1 MFLFWNVN
9 RRPITDPIVKLVRNH
24 SVDILVIAES
34 SIVDSE
40 LLAQPNDGQTRI
52 YFSDMILPRRVR
64 IYHRYSPKFVRPISD
79 RGYLAFRHFELP
91 LCKPLLFGA
100 VHLPSKSY
108 ESEGEQTF
116 ACTDFAREIERVE
129 TLVGHSRTVVV
140 GDRSKVTAD

>member
-24 SVDILVIAES
+24 SIDILVIAES

-64 IYHRYSPKFVRPISD
+64 IYHRYSPKFMRPISD